1 MSVLSP
7 REMEVLAL
15 AWQCMDAPP
24 KVRIL
29 PPSTHPNPT
38 DPSPH
43 RSTCKS
49 SPSSPA
55 TPPAPPPSPL
65 APSSANSKPSAT
77 PPAPRPPS
85 TPSRSGAKRAAKP
98 AADDTPSKRAKKPA
112 PPHKAKHL
120 SAQDAADDDDDD
132 ELFAPAI
139 KKEEVLEL
147 NVGANL
153 YFDHLQ
159 SAAAGY
165 DPRARENDV
174 D

>member
-1 MSVLSP
+1 MQK
-7 REMEVLAL
+7 LAL
-15 AWQCMDAPP
+15 LTGYTPGSASVTFGTIKRKLKALGDAAG
-24 KVRIL
+24 
-29 PPSTHPNPT
+29 
-38 DPSPH
+38 
-43 RSTCKS
+43 
-49 SPSSPA
+49 PA
-55 TPPAPPPSPL
+55 TPKNG
-65 APSSANSKPSAT
+65 SSKAST
-77 PPAPRPPS
+77 T